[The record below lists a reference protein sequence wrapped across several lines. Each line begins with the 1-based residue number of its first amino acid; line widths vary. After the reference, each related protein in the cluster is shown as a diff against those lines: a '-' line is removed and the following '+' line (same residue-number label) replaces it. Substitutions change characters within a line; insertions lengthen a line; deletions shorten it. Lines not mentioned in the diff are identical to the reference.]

1 MTEQFWWFLTRS
13 SGLVAWALLMAS
25 MVWGVLLAT
34 RVLKPHDKP
43 GWLLDLHRWL
53 GALTVV
59 FVGVH
64 LLALVLDDYVTFG
77 WSDLLI
83 PFASGYARFAVGLGV
98 IALYLLIA
106 VQVSSLA
113 MRRIPT
119 RYWRWLHLTSYALVL
134 MTSWHAVLVGTDVGR
149 MPYSIVAVLLSCLPI
164 LALVVRLAS
173 PPSRGAR
180 GPRRSAVKTQAT
192 VRDPGPSSASVEAAA
207 RVEAGP
213 SPGA

>member
-1 MTEQFWWFLTRS
+1 MTEQFWWFVTRS

-77 WSDLLI
+77 WSDLLV

-98 IALYLLIA
+98 IALYLLVA

-134 MTSWHAVLVGTDVGR
+134 ATSWHAVLVGTDVGR
-149 MPYSIVAVLLSCLPI
+149 APYSVVAVVLSVLPI
-164 LALVVRLAS
+164 VALVVRMAS
-173 PPSRGAR
+173 PPVRSSRPAR
-180 GPRRSAVKTQAT
+180 GSRSTRPVRTSGVAEPASAGVK
-192 VRDPGPSSASVEAAA
+192 RGSE
-207 RVEAGP
+207 G
-213 SPGA
+213 